1 MNIILFLNRDL
12 HSNFAYQL
20 LKPSLK
26 GHQVHIYLSESVGKK
41 KEKAGALSLLE
52 HYEKKQFYKLPLLL
66 KEQKL
71 HSDFEFFD
79 DQFAYA
85 PLQVCKNVNSDEFI
99 TAVRKLKPDLFISI
113 RFGKIFHDEI
123 IKVPG
128 HGILNLHSGILP
140 DYRGILGTLHALR
153 EGRKEIGCTL
163 HYINN
168 SSIDTGEI
176 INIIKMPVVIGRSL
190 FWHVNQLYPAG
201 CAAIIRIIN
210 QLNQGMEIPTVIQ
223 DLKVGNYYSLPDESH
238 FAELMD
244 MGHDVIN
251 EKDYS
256 SFITQHISSLIR
268 GYYP

>member
-1 MNIILFLNRDL
+1 M
-12 HSNFAYQL
+12 
-20 LKPSLK
+20 
-26 GHQVHIYLSESVGKK
+26 
-41 KEKAGALSLLE
+41 
-52 HYEKKQFYKLPLLL
+52 
-66 KEQKL
+66 
-71 HSDFEFFD
+71 
-79 DQFAYA
+79 
-85 PLQVCKNVNSDEFI
+85 NSDEFI